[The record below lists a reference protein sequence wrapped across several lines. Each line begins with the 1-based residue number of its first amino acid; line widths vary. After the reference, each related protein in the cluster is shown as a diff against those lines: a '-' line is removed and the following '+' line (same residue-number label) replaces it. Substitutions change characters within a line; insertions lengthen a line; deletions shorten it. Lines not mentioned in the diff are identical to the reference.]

1 MNQTKDAMLAD
12 PKSKMWEYCNGDINA
27 VNGKTAF
34 ECEKLG
40 DESAKKVVDNFIS
53 YLGDGMI
60 SLLNIFRPDAFV
72 IGGGVSAQGKNL
84 TDRLKAYCEK
94 YNYGY
99 KNAPKTE
106 ILTATLGNDA
116 GILGAAALISE
127 Q

>member
-1 MNQTKDAMLAD
+1 MTPL
-12 PKSKMWEYCNGDINA
+12 E
-27 VNGKTAF
+27 
-34 ECEKLG
+34 
-40 DESAKKVVDNFIS
+40 
-53 YLGDGMI
+53 
-60 SLLNIFRPDAFV
+60 LLEA
-72 IGGGVSAQGKNL
+72 
-84 TDRLKAYCEK
+84 LKAYCEK